1 MRILILL
8 AIIGIVLSTIITY
21 VEHPWNNLSVREVN
35 PLIRKYGSMGL
46 VLSVIVSIL
55 TLVVSALV
63 YRDDLPVTKL
73 FLGIFAG
80 IQFAD
85 GINDLLI
92 VIGISSVYSI
102 PISATMA
109 LVVPLL
115 VLIRDGDILSI
126 ILYGA
131 YLLGVGRLVYTAYSL
146 L

>member
-55 TLVVSALV
+55 TLVVSVVV

>member
-35 PLIRKYGSMGL
+35 PLIRKYGPMGL

-55 TLVVSALV
+55 TLVVSVVV

-102 PISATMA
+102 PISATIA